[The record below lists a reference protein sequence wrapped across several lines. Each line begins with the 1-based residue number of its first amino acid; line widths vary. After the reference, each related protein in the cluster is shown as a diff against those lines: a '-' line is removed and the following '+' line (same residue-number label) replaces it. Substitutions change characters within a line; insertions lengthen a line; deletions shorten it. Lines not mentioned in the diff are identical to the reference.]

1 MNNKIPLYIL
11 LFFFYSAAG
20 WFIESLYRSIG
31 EKRLINSGFLTGPMC
46 PIYGTGA
53 LVMTVFLYN
62 PFKDNLLLVF
72 LLGMLLCDIVEYIT
86 SFLMEVLFH
95 ARWWDYTYEFL
106 NIKGRICLKHTL
118 YWGIVAVSFVKVIH
132 PKVDEIIM
140 SFDVKTVRLILIG
153 IFVVFVLD
161 VANSVRK
168 ALDIRK
174 LQDKLGKILDS
185 IGSVFNNV
193 KTSFEDKKTS
203 LQQSIEN
210 TSDKLSD
217 AKDDLFEQLQ
227 SVIQEFE
234 LRMPK
239 KENEKKGEKKTKK
252 EYSNRFF
259 KNNLSI
265 EKSIRKQL
273 QKIQKLRDDIKSNLY
288 EDGEKQ

>member
-1 MNNKIPLYIL
+1 MNKIPLYIL

-20 WFIESLYRSIG
+20 WFVESLYRSIG
-31 EKRLINSGFLTGPMC
+31 EKRIINSGFLTGPMC

-72 LLGMLLCDIVEYIT
+72 LLGMLFCDIVEYIT
-86 SFLMEVLFH
+86 SVLMEVLFH
-95 ARWWDYTYEFL
+95 ARWWDYTYEFM

-118 YWGIVAVSFVKVIH
+118 YWGIVAVSFVKIIH
-132 PKVDEIIM
+132 PHVDKIIM
-140 SFDVKTVRLILIG
+140 GFDVKTVRLILIG
-153 IFVVFVLD
+153 VFVVFFLD

-174 LQDKLGKILDS
+174 LQDQLGKILDS
-185 IGSVFNNV
+185 IGNAFNNV
-193 KTSFEDKKTS
+193 KTTFEGKKTS

-210 TSDKLSD
+210 KTDKLND
-217 AKDDLFEQLQ
+217 AKTEAFEQLQ
-227 SVIQEFE
+227 NIIHEFE
-234 LRMPK
+234 LRIPK
-239 KENEKKGEKKTKK
+239 KNNENKNKKKK
-252 EYSNRFF
+252 YSNRFF
-259 KNNLSI
+259 GNNLSI

>member
-1 MNNKIPLYIL
+1 MNKIPLYIL
-11 LFFFYSAAG
+11 SFFFYSAAG

-31 EKRLINSGFLTGPMC
+31 EKRIINSGFLTGPMC

-72 LLGMLLCDIVEYIT
+72 LLGMVLCDIVEYVT
-86 SFLMEVLFH
+86 SVLMEVLFH

-118 YWGIVAVSFVKVIH
+118 YWGIVSVSFVKLIH
-132 PKVDEIIM
+132 PHVDKILMEL
-140 SFDVKTVRLILIG
+140 DVKTVRLILIG
-153 IFVVFVLD
+153 IFVVFFID

-174 LQDKLGKILDS
+174 LQVKLSGILDS
-185 IGSVFNNV
+185 IGSTFNSV
-193 KTSFEDKKTS
+193 KTTLEVKKNS
-203 LQQSIEN
+203 IQQSLEN
-210 TSDKLSD
+210 KADKLND
-217 AKDDLFEQLQ
+217 TKTEAVEQLQ
-227 SVIQEFE
+227 DVIHEFE
-234 LRMPK
+234 LRLS
-239 KENEKKGEKKTKK
+239 KGPGKDKNDKNK
-252 EYSNRFF
+252 YSSRFF

-273 QKIQKLRDDIKSNLY
+273 ERLQKLRDDIKSNLS

>member
-1 MNNKIPLYIL
+1 MNKIPLYIL

-20 WFIESLYRSIG
+20 WFVESLYRSIG
-31 EKRLINSGFLTGPMC
+31 EKRIINSGFLTGPMC

-53 LVMTVFLYN
+53 LVMTIFLYN
-62 PFKDNLLLVF
+62 PFKDNLLVVF

-86 SFLMEVLFH
+86 SVLMEILFH

-118 YWGIVAVSFVKVIH
+118 YWGIVAVSFVKIIH
-132 PKVDEIIM
+132 PYVDKVIM
-140 SFDVKTVRLILIG
+140 GFDLKTVRLILIG
-153 IFVVFVLD
+153 IFVVFFLD

-174 LQDKLGKILDS
+174 LQDQLGKILES
-185 IGSVFNNV
+185 IGNAFSSV
-193 KTSFEDKKTS
+193 KSTFEDKKTS

-210 TSDKLSD
+210 KTDKLND
-217 AKDDLFEQLQ
+217 ARFEAFEQLQ
-227 SVIQEFE
+227 DIIQEFE
-234 LRMPK
+234 LRFSK
-239 KENEKKGEKKTKK
+239 KSGDKNDKKK
-252 EYSNRFF
+252 YSNRFF

-273 QKIQKLRDDIKSNLY
+273 EKLQKLRDDIKSNLY

>member
-1 MNNKIPLYIL
+1 MNKIPLYIL

-20 WFIESLYRSIG
+20 WFVESLYRSIG
-31 EKRLINSGFLTGPMC
+31 EKRIINSGFLTGPMC

-53 LVMTVFLYN
+53 LVMTIFLYN
-62 PFKDNLLLVF
+62 PFKNNLLVVF
-72 LLGMLLCDIVEYIT
+72 LLGMLLCDVVEYIT
-86 SFLMEVLFH
+86 SVLMEVLFH

-118 YWGIVAVSFVKVIH
+118 YWGIVAVSFVKIIH
-132 PKVDEIIM
+132 PHIDKIIM
-140 SFDVKTVRLILIG
+140 GFDVKTVRLILIG
-153 IFVVFVLD
+153 IFVVFFID

-174 LQDKLGKILDS
+174 LQIKLGKILDS
-185 IGSVFNNV
+185 VTNVFSNV
-193 KTSFEDKKTS
+193 KTTFEDKKTS

-210 TSDKLSD
+210 KTDKLSD
-217 AKDDLFEQLQ
+217 AKSEAFEQLQ
-227 SVIQEFE
+227 DIIHEFE
-234 LRMPK
+234 LRLP
-239 KENEKKGEKKTKK
+239 KKGEDKEKKVKK

-259 KNNLSI
+259 KNNFSI
-265 EKSIRKQL
+265 EKSTRKQL